1 MKQQQVAVFVCL
13 LLLLSVGGWAA
24 PAPKVLLNGDFL
36 LVSVPDNQIESVQF
50 QVFALSG
57 RRIFNSGTIRGAAYK
72 WYFDRSDGRAIS
84 NGVYLYVVTTRV
96 GQQLYTSVGKIAVR
110 R

>member
-1 MKQQQVAVFVCL
+1 MKQQQIAVSVCL

-24 PAPKVLLNGDFL
+24 PAPKVLLNLHGDFL
-36 LVSVPDNQIESVQF
+36 LVSAPDSVSVQF

-57 RRIFNSGTIRGAAYK
+57 RRIFNSGILRGAAYK
-72 WYFDRSDGRAIS
+72 WYFDRSDRKSIS

-96 GQQLYTSVGKIAVR
+96 GQKIYTAMGKIAVR